1 MNNPFD
7 DYLLLLEQMRVELSH
22 LSELANA
29 KISAVQKNDLIALDK
44 VMKQEQASS
53 MTFRG
58 LEQKQTLLLRAT
70 ELTDVPLSSL
80 PEKYPPEKRLDAKN
94 TVEKLQNQYQ
104 IYRCSSEVAR
114 NTLEC
119 NLHVIDKIISD
130 SDQSSEGPGYQEKT
144 PQLPSAMKTDFRA

>member
-94 TVEKLQNQYQ
+94 TVEKLQNQR
-104 IYRCSSEVAR
+104 YRAVPLTDS
-114 NTLEC
+114 
-119 NLHVIDKIISD
+119 VILTAWTGSVLWGGHR
-130 SDQSSEGPGYQEKT
+130 Q
-144 PQLPSAMKTDFRA
+144 TD